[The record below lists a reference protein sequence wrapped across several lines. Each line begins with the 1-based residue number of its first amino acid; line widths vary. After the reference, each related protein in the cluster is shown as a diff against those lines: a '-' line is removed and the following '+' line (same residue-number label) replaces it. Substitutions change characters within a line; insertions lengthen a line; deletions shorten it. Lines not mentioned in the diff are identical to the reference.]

1 MTSDDKICAQRRLS
15 LERHLGHHG
24 GGLTLIELMVA
35 IALLAILSLLAH
47 RGLDSMSRANVHS
60 LSQSERWQAVTLLFE
75 RFSADV
81 SQPARRPV
89 RNAAGIMLPAWWGT
103 PAAEDAPF
111 EWSRKSPSGQDEVRL
126 GYRLREGTIELLLWP
141 ELDRA
146 PGSLPQA
153 YPLLEHVSDFRVR
166 HLDAAGNWQERWP
179 ISEQEVL
186 PRAVA
191 IEITLAEGAI
201 LKRVFALP

>member
-1 MTSDDKICAQRRLS
+1 MTISDKIREHRRLRM
-15 LERHLGHHG
+15 EHHLGHHH

-35 IALLAILSLLAH
+35 IALLALLSLLAH
-47 RGLDSMSRANVHS
+47 RGLDSMSRANAHS
-60 LSQSERWQAVTLLFE
+60 LAQSERWQAVTLLFE
-75 RFSADV
+75 RFSTDV

-89 RNAAGIMLPAWWGT
+89 RNAAGTMLPAWWGR

-111 EWSRKSPSGQDEVRL
+111 EWSRKSSSGQDEVRL

-146 PGSLPQA
+146 PGSLPLA
-153 YPLLEHVSDFRVR
+153 YPLLENVSDFSVR

-179 ISEQEVL
+179 ISDQEVL

-191 IEITLAEGAI
+191 IELTLAEGAI

>member
-1 MTSDDKICAQRRLS
+1 MTSSDKIHAQRRS
-15 LERHLGHHG
+15 RIGHQLGHPR

-47 RGLDSMSRANVHS
+47 RGLDSMSRANAHS
-60 LSQSERWQAVTLLFE
+60 LAQSERWQAVTLFFE

-89 RNAAGIMLPAWWGT
+89 RNAAGTMLPAWWGR

-111 EWSRKSPSGQDEVRL
+111 EWSRKSRTGQDEVRL
-126 GYRLREGTIELLLWP
+126 GYWLREGTIELLLWP

-146 PGSLPQA
+146 PGSLPRV
-153 YPLLEHVSDFRVR
+153 YPLLENVSALKIR
-166 HLDAAGNWQERWP
+166 HLDAAGNWQDRWP
-179 ISEQEVL
+179 ISDQEVL
-186 PRAVA
+186 PRAVT
-191 IEITLAEGAI
+191 IEITLAEGAT
-201 LKRVFALP
+201 LRRVFALP